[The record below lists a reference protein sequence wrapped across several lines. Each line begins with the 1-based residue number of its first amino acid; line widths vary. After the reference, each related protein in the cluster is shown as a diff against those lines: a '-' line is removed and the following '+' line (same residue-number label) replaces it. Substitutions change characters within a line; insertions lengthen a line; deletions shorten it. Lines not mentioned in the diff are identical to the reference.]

1 MLDHTDHQI
10 GRLTDFLQDL
20 GVLDDTLFILVS
32 DNGASQEGG
41 RTGTLDEMRFF
52 NMMVEDVDKAVE
64 RLDDIGGPDSHCNIP
79 WGWAQAGN
87 TPLKWYK
94 QNTHGGGGRDPLIVR
109 RPPRDKGAGGP
120 RHQVCPA
127 PDAAPPRPEAP
138 RPGTPDAAVC

>member
-94 QNTHGGGGRDPLIVR
+94 QNTHGGGVGDPPIV
-109 RPPRDKGAGGP
+109 PRAPKVKDAGGP
-120 RHQVCPA
+120 RPQFLPA
-127 PDAAPPRPEAP
+127 LILAPALPE
-138 RPGTPDAAVC
+138 

>member
-64 RLDDIGGPDSHCNIP
+64 RLDDIGGPASHCNIP

-87 TPLKWYK
+87 TPLRWYK
-94 QNTHGGGGRDPLIVR
+94 QNAHRGCSGPPVVGASPRTSTERCWRD
-109 RPPRDKGAGGP
+109 A
-120 RHQVCPA
+120 
-127 PDAAPPRPEAP
+127 
-138 RPGTPDAAVC
+138 